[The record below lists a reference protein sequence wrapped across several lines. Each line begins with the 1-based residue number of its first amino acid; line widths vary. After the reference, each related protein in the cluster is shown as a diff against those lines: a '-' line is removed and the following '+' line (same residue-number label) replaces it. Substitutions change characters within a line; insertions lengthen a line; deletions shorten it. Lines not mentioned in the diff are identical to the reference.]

1 MRFIFAL
8 GLAGPE
14 GSTVPN
20 ESHAIAGMFM
30 AVFERKLGDAGLVE
44 LAEVFCYHAVVL
56 FLCGARERQID
67 AEIARQLSPKSSATS
82 SPRTPLLSR
91 CAKTC
96 FTSGSSNQPC
106 TTSSNNL
113 QAREVLRKLNVRF
126 GAKTIR
132 DIRFRVG

>member
-1 MRFIFAL
+1 MRFIFVL

-82 SPRTPLLSR
+82 SPTHSAPI
-91 CAKTC
+91 A
-96 FTSGSSNQPC
+96 
-106 TTSSNNL
+106 
-113 QAREVLRKLNVRF
+113 LR
-126 GAKTIR
+126 
-132 DIRFRVG
+132 

>member
-1 MRFIFAL
+1 MRFIFVL

-14 GSTVPN
+14 DSTVPN

-67 AEIARQLSPKSSATS
+67 VRLRASSAPNRRRPHRHALRSYRAALRRALRPAPPT
-82 SPRTPLLSR
+82 
-91 CAKTC
+91 
-96 FTSGSSNQPC
+96 
-106 TTSSNNL
+106 NL
-113 QAREVLRKLNVRF
+113 VLRARTISKP
-126 GAKTIR
+126 AKSCEN
-132 DIRFRVG
+132 